1 MNEDSEFEF
10 KDKEIEEIA
19 SALAK
24 ENKRRFGGSVKN
36 AVSEND
42 GSSADSQFDSDS
54 NDSPLNTA
62 DGDNPAAKADQTTAR
77 PTENGKTDP
86 VVKPLQTY
94 ERDIAEAIRSNNES
108 VASINLAKQ
117 KRLQES
123 ETVAEKTEKI
133 GRKSL
138 TLLISL
144 VLIVSGVSV
153 AVLIYY
159 FVSNRPPPIAL
170 VAPSLIAVN
179 EKRVLDIADL
189 SADNALNKIMEAMKN
204 PGKEPG
210 LVQIELTEGPT
221 ENKQT
226 VSAQRFFELFAIGA
240 PPTLG
245 RAFGGQWVFGFQNV
259 DNASAPFIFASINSF
274 DNAFDGMLRW
284 EKVAAENLGPIL
296 IKPETKIADNT
307 TGGSGFEDLIIRSKD
322 TRVLKDNLGNI
333 IILYSFLDTK
343 NLVITT
349 NEKTFQELL
358 NRFFSSRTV
367 R

>member
-1 MNEDSEFEF
+1 MNEDSELEF
-10 KDKEIEEIA
+10 KDKEIEEIT

-24 ENKRRFGGSVKN
+24 EKKRQFGGSVKN
-36 AVSEND
+36 AVRESD
-42 GSSADSQFDSDS
+42 GASANNQFES
-54 NDSPLNTA
+54 NAQFESNVA
-62 DGDNPAAKADQTTAR
+62 GDNSVATANQATARSAENEKAD
-77 PTENGKTDP
+77 PI
-86 VVKPLQTY
+86 VKPLQTY

-117 KRLQES
+117 KRLQEN

-159 FVSNRPPPIAL
+159 FVSNRPSPIVP

-179 EKRVLDIADL
+179 EKRVLDIAGL
-189 SADNALNKIMEAMKN
+189 SADGALNKIMEAIKN
-204 PGKEPG
+204 SGKETG

-221 ENKQT
+221 ENKQS

-245 RAFGGQWVFGFQNV
+245 RAFGGQWVFGFQNTG
-259 DNASAPFIFASINSF
+259 DASPPFIFASINSF

-284 EKVAAENLGPIL
+284 EKVATENLGPIF
-296 IKPETKIADNT
+296 IKPETKIADNA
-307 TGGSGFEDLIIRSKD
+307 TGSSGFEDLIIRSKD

-333 IILYSFLDTK
+333 ILLYSFLDTE

-358 NRFFSSRTV
+358 NRFFSSRAV